1 MIFSE
6 AVIFGKVSF
15 GSDPYDDCL
24 KMCED
29 KCGLNMTC
37 YDQCII
43 DCAVKSQKTVIKQDP
58 YDDSIKQD
66 PYDDCLKMC
75 EDKCGL
81 NMTCYDQCIIDCAVK
96 PQKPMIQQNVDF
108 FSGVPQFQHQQCSKS
123 TKIKQDPY
131 DDCLKMCEDKC
142 GLNMTCYDQCIID
155 CAVKLQ
161 KPMIQQNVDLFSDV
175 PQFQHQQCSKICLK
189 TCMMDCSSIDS
200 FKCKKYCKSNCCP
213 DLSKSDFEELYSRF

>member
-1 MIFSE
+1 MSKTFLFIFSVFLLIFSD
-6 AVIFGKVSF
+6 AAIFGKVSF
-15 GSDPYDDCL
+15 WS
-24 KMCED
+24 
-29 KCGLNMTC
+29 
-37 YDQCII
+37 
-43 DCAVKSQKTVIKQDP
+43 
-58 YDDSIKQD
+58 D

-96 PQKPMIQQNVDF
+96 PQNTVIKQDPYDDCLKMCEDKCGLNMTCYDQCIVD
-108 FSGVPQFQHQQCSKS
+108 CSVQS
-123 TKIKQDPY
+123 PIIKQDPY

-175 PQFQHQQCSKICLK
+175 PQLQHQQCSQVCLK